1 MKQYA
6 TLPEL
11 MSHLMERDQLELID
25 LLSITSEELV
35 NRFDDRIEDLYD
47 QLVEETDDSDDD
59 EED

>member
-1 MKQYA
+1 MNTYA

-11 MSHLMERDQLELID
+11 MEHLMEKDQLELIE
-25 LLSITSEELV
+25 LLSITSEEIV

-47 QLVEETDDSDDD
+47 KLVEETDDSDED